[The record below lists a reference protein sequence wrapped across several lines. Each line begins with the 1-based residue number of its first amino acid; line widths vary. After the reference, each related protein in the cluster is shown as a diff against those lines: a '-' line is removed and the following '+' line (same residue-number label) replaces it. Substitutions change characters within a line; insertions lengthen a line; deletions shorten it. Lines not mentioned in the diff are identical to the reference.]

1 MAYQVASC
9 NRNRKR
15 VKERITNGDTGKSY
29 PLFLLPVVRS
39 PEMARQAYRLT
50 DLEIRQAK
58 PDRNGIKRLVLLD
71 GYGLRL
77 VITPAGRKYWQFK
90 TAAGGKEQL
99 VQLGIYPAM
108 GLDDAR
114 KRSDEVRG
122 VVREGRSP
130 VIEGRILKI
139 RNRTQTATTFEGV
152 AIELLEGKAKNVS
165 PAYYKKISG
174 AIKANLYPMLGP
186 LPIQSIDAPIL
197 RAALRKIEERGSLE
211 MLGNVRRWAGE
222 VFDLAKA
229 NGQFKGDNP
238 ATSLLRNVFKKHSGE
253 RMRALDWIEI
263 PDFMKGLDSMSG
275 ELSTAIAVR
284 LILLTACR
292 PGEVRGAKWTEFDV
306 DGARWEIPGERMKMR
321 QMHAVPLSRQV
332 LALLGDLRKLTGH
345 SEYLFPARV
354 GAAAKHITDMTVLKA
369 VKRAAGRDVHAHGLR
384 AVFSTHVGESLKW
397 PDAVKEA
404 ALAHYKGGVEG
415 KYDRATHY
423 KERAKLM
430 QWYADEID
438 AAVKGAKVIPL
449 QRKTA
454 IQRPKSA

>member
-1 MAYQVASC
+1 
-9 NRNRKR
+9 
-15 VKERITNGDTGKSY
+15 
-29 PLFLLPVVRS
+29 
-39 PEMARQAYRLT
+39 MARLAFRLN
-50 DLEIRQAK
+50 DLELRQAK
-58 PDRNGIKRLVLLD
+58 PDPDGKKSLVLPD
-71 GYGLRL
+71 GHGLRM
-77 VITPAGRKYWQFK
+77 VVNPSGQKYWQFK
-90 TAAGGKEQL
+90 TAAGGKESTI
-99 VQLGIYPAM
+99 QLGIYPAM
-108 GLDDAR
+108 SLEAAR
-114 KRSDEVRG
+114 GEAGRMREL
-122 VVREGRSP
+122 VREGRSP
-130 VIEGRILKI
+130 ATEKRLLKI
-139 RNRTQTATTFEGV
+139 RNRTLTATTFEGI
-152 AIELLEGKAKNVS
+152 ADELLEGKQKNVS

-229 NGQFKGDNP
+229 NGQFKGENP
-238 ATSLLRNVFKKHSGE
+238 ASALLRNVFKKHSGE
-253 RMRALDWIEI
+253 RMRALDWKEI
-263 PDFMKGLDSMSG
+263 PGFQQGLDSIAA
-275 ELSTAIAVR
+275 EPETVLAIR

-292 PGEVRGAKWTEFDV
+292 PGEVRGAKWAEFDL
-306 DGARWEIPGERMKMR
+306 DRGRWEIPPARMKMR

-332 LALLGDLRKLTGH
+332 LALLADLKKLTGH

-354 GAAAKHITDMTVLKA
+354 GANAKHITDMTVLKA
-369 VKRAAGRDVHAHGLR
+369 VKRAAVRDVHAHGMR
-384 AVFSTHVGESLKW
+384 AVFSTHVGDSLKW

-438 AAVKGAKVIPL
+438 LAVKGAEVIPISGKAL
-449 QRKTA
+449 AR
-454 IQRPKSA
+454 RF

>member
-1 MAYQVASC
+1 
-9 NRNRKR
+9 
-15 VKERITNGDTGKSY
+15 
-29 PLFLLPVVRS
+29 
-39 PEMARQAYRLT
+39 MARQAYRLN
-50 DLEIRQAK
+50 DSEIRQAK
-58 PDRNGIKRLVLLD
+58 PDSDGKKRLVLPD

-77 VITPAGRKYWQFK
+77 VITPTGRKYWQFK
-90 TAAGGKEQL
+90 TAVGGKEQL

-108 GLDDAR
+108 SLKEAR
-114 KRSDEVRG
+114 TQAEEVRA
-122 VVREGRSP
+122 VVRSGRSP
-130 VIEGRILKI
+130 VAEGRILKL
-139 RNRTQTATTFEGV
+139 RNRTHTATTFEGI
-152 AIELLEGKAKNVS
+152 ANELLECKKKNVS
-165 PAYYKKISG
+165 AAYYKKING
-174 AIKANLYPMLGP
+174 AIRANLLPMLGP

-197 RAALRKIEERGSLE
+197 REALRKIEARGSLE

-238 ATSLLRNVFKKHSGE
+238 ATALLRNVFKKHSGE
-253 RMRALDWIEI
+253 RMRALDWNEI
-263 PDFMKGLDSMSG
+263 PDFMQGLASM
-275 ELSTAIAVR
+275 TAEPATVLAIR

-292 PGEVRGAKWTEFDV
+292 PGEVRGAKWAEFDI
-306 DGARWEIPGERMKMR
+306 DGARWEIPAERMKMR

-332 LALLGDLRKLTGH
+332 LALLDDLRKLAGH

-354 GAAAKHITDMTVLKA
+354 GAAAKYITDMTVLKA

-384 AVFSTHVGESLKW
+384 AVFSTHVGDSLKW

-423 KERAKLM
+423 KERIKLM

-438 AAVKGAKVIPL
+438 AAVKGADVIP
-449 QRKTA
+449 
-454 IQRPKSA
+454 ISGKSAA